1 MFRRADAEKSTLN
14 RNFSRQFQRDR
25 AVSCRNKTRLHPT
38 VCKAGMRREKS
49 LAKRHWSEHGPRA
62 RRLLALLGAWLDC
75 CCSVEWSHACATE
88 VGGPGKWGIGI
99 GAADPLSRT
108 GVGPLVRDTHTSI
121 GRANLSFVSLSN
133 LGQAHLQALKFRTNL
148 RFHGVL

>member
-25 AVSCRNKTRLHPT
+25 AVSCRNKTRLRPT

-62 RRLLALLGAWLDC
+62 RRLLALPGAWLDC
-75 CCSVEWSHACATE
+75 CCSVERSHACATE
-88 VGGPGKWGIGI
+88 VGPAQASGVLGSEPPTPYPAPALDRLCGT
-99 GAADPLSRT
+99 RT
-108 GVGPLVRDTHTSI
+108 PALVVQ
-121 GRANLSFVSLSN
+121 LSFVSLSN
-133 LGQAHLQALKFRTNL
+133 LGQALLQALKFRTNL